1 MKLIYALFIFATL
14 ANSVKAQPSAK
25 DDLFFYGDIMINAL
39 ESSTRERAEKLF
51 YKLFK
56 EQLSGE
62 DSYDEDWSWL
72 RWISVLS
79 PDDNAFKIYT
89 WEWKQDEDN
98 YKYFGFIQFPDN
110 SFVELTGEQS
120 EWRDLAYDERT
131 MDDWISALYYKIMEY
146 ESSEGKVY
154 LLFGRNQFNKYD
166 NVKLVETLTIKD
178 KKLVFGHPAFVR
190 DGRSLNRLVLRY
202 ADDAMVSVN
211 YNEDLNLLMYDHLIP
226 RIGRLEGQGETYL
239 PDGSYEGYAL
249 SEGQWKYVEKIYNH
263 VYDEAPRPKPVLDN
277 TQEGTIV
284 KPKTTKKK
292 RN

>member
-1 MKLIYALFIFATL
+1 MKLIYALFILATL